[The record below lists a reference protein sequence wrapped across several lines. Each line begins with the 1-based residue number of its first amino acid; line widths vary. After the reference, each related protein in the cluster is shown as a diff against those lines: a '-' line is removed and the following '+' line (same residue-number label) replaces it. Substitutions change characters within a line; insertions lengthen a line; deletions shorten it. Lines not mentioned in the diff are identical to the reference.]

1 MKYFFSSI
9 ISFLLGL
16 STSYIYDIYKSSVN
30 QLYVS
35 KVQFI
40 HLDSEIN
47 RGREVL
53 NMELYLNK
61 TKGTLFNNFKVFIVA
76 KDKTGEFLIIS
87 DTYNQ
92 VINEDILT
100 FDILRN
106 KEYPKLYNDNGQL
119 TFKTIIINPERST
132 KNDKLDFIK
141 KFKFDDLFIR
151 YQYSYDSNLITKEIK
166 FDHKD
171 VLAMILN
178 SPNKSHVFQEY
189 KKH

>member
-1 MKYFFSSI
+1 
-9 ISFLLGL
+9 
-16 STSYIYDIYKSSVN
+16 
-30 QLYVS
+30 
-35 KVQFI
+35 
-40 HLDSEIN
+40 
-47 RGREVL
+47 
-53 NMELYLNK
+53 MELYLNK

>member
-35 KVQFI
+35 KVQFV
-40 HLDSEIN
+40 HLDSKIN

-76 KDKTGEFLIIS
+76 KNKTGEFKIITE
-87 DTYNQ
+87 TYNQ
-92 VINEDILT
+92 VINRDKLT
-100 FDILRN
+100 FDILRS
-106 KEYPKLYNDNGQL
+106 KDYPKLYNDNGQL
-119 TFKTIIINPERST
+119 TFKTIIINPERNT
-132 KNDKLDFIK
+132 NNDKLDFIK
-141 KFKFDDLFIR
+141 KFKFDNLFIR
-151 YQYSYDSNLITKEIK
+151 YQYSYDSNFITKEIK
-166 FDHKD
+166 FDHK
-171 VLAMILN
+171 N
-178 SPNKSHVFQEY
+178 GSF
-189 KKH
+189 